1 MLLESTNMV
10 RLTLAGLVALACAGS
25 PPVGSPPVGPEPDP
39 VPAPPHATQTVPAAS
54 TVAPE
59 GGEPADAA
67 PDAQSSDA
75 GAASD
80 GGDAGADADPR
91 VCADAADY
99 VPYVVNLGPPDNS
112 AGMGPYQRSPSDEG
126 RPIRA
131 TLSAFTAPKD
141 LDAFNFAAY
150 LPYYVASAYQDAL
163 ATRPG
168 LRGSVRVRLE
178 LDANGKATKVEIK
191 APGFPA
197 TFVDEV
203 RERASTRYEICS
215 PLPAPAI
222 VSATITLEPRRIRR
236 PGQR

>member
-1 MLLESTNMV
+1 MLLESATMH

-25 PPVGSPPVGPEPDP
+25 PPVSPQPDP
-39 VPAPPHATQTVPAAS
+39 VPAPPLATESAAAAS
-54 TVAPE
+54 TGAPE

-67 PDAQSSDA
+67 LDVQSPDA
-75 GAASD
+75 GAALA
-80 GGDAGADADPR
+80 GGDAGADAAPR
-91 VCADAADY
+91 VCAEAADY

-112 AGMGPYQRSPSDEG
+112 AAMGPYQRSPSDEG

-150 LPYYVASAYQDAL
+150 LPYYVAGAYQEAI

-168 LRGSVRVRLE
+168 LRGSVRVRLV
-178 LDANGKATKVEIK
+178 LDANGKATTVEIK

-197 TFVDEV
+197 AFVDEV
-203 RERASTRYEICS
+203 RERASTTYAICS

-222 VSATITLEPRRIRR
+222 VSATITLEPRQIRR
-236 PGQR
+236 PGRR